1 MEYKNPLHKAE
12 KNNFQRYELKING
25 ETVDSERCESA
36 ELNED
41 IRRWIQ
47 QKNMFDKAEEALLVS
62 RTQTLYQRNSCH
74 YGMPTQCFLQSR
86 NQNIMSIE
94 AYKERIQ
101 KLEKQR
107 AELLDVNKQW
117 DNQFRNM
124 KQAYEKKV
132 AELRMKLSLYECSTR
147 EGYKDLKK
155 DDCRH
160 NWKDQHTQQSQDL
173 LTLEIQTIKK
183 ENWMLRKQNYIL
195 YKNKEYYK
203 DERDHLTKV
212 LVKATQK
219 TMDDKAQ
226 TRINIPARDFAYAD
240 MRADIAALLQQIKI
254 YEEDFRQER
263 ADKEKLRQ
271 EKEELEQT
279 NQHLRLQIQTNNKV
293 RL

>member
-160 NWKDQHTQQSQDL
+160 NWKDQHTQQ
-173 LTLEIQTIKK
+173 
-183 ENWMLRKQNYIL
+183 
-195 YKNKEYYK
+195 
-203 DERDHLTKV
+203 V